1 MKALTKY
8 IQEAKMSLDEFIEI
22 IKKCLESLGYE
33 LTDDEREIGSSGNV
47 PRYFIRDNEIS
58 VNDGHDNVYI
68 IRLDKKLTIASVD
81 DVKFRENEIVSC
93 DASQVN
99 KFIDEISK
107 TLKIKK

>member
-1 MKALTKY
+1 MLNMKTLTKY

-33 LTDDEREIGSSGNV
+33 LTDDEREIGSSDNV

-58 VNDGHDNVYI
+58 VND
-68 IRLDKKLTIASVD
+68 ASVD